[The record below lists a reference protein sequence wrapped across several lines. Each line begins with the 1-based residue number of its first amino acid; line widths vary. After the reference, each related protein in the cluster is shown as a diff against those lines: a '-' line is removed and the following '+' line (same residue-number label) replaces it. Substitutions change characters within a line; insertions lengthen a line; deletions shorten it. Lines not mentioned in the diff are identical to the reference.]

1 MLISNRSWAQ
11 RLHLDLPLLC
21 GIGLLMLIGLMII
34 YSSGSGSF
42 VLLQKQLIRLG
53 LAMGIIVLLAQI
65 PPTYYR
71 TWAPWL
77 FAVGLVLLM
86 AVPIIGESRKGAQ
99 RWINLGFTTFQPSE
113 LMKLAV
119 PMMLAWYFS
128 NKKLPPH
135 LKDLIIGL
143 TLLAVPTVLI
153 AQQPDLGTGI
163 LIAASGLFV
172 LFLTGISYRLILAVG
187 AIGAACVPLLWSVMH
202 GYQKQRIIT
211 LFDPESDPLGTGY
224 HIIQSKI
231 AVGSGGLYGKGW
243 MNGTQSHLQFL
254 PERSTDFI
262 FAVYGEEFGFIGAI
276 VLLVLY
282 LLVIGRGLFIASQA
296 QETFTRL
303 LAGGITLTLA
313 FYVMVNA
320 GMVVGLL
327 PVVGI
332 PMPML
337 SYGGTSLVTLAAGF
351 GMLMSIQTHRKIL

>member
-1 MLISNRSWAQ
+1 
-11 RLHLDLPLLC
+11 
-21 GIGLLMLIGLMII
+21 
-34 YSSGSGSF
+34 
-42 VLLQKQLIRLG
+42 
-53 LAMGIIVLLAQI
+53 
-65 PPTYYR
+65 
-71 TWAPWL
+71 
-77 FAVGLVLLM
+77 M
-86 AVPIIGESRKGAQ
+86 AVPLIGEIRKGAQ
-99 RWINLGFTTFQPSE
+99 RWIDLGFFSFQPSE

-119 PMMLAWYFS
+119 PMMLAWYLS
-128 NKKLPPH
+128 SKKLPANWQH
-135 LKDLIIGL
+135 LSIAGILLFIP
-143 TLLAVPTVLI
+143 TLFI
-153 AQQPDLGTGI
+153 AEQPDLGTAI

-172 LFLTGISYRLILAVG
+172 LFLSGISYRLIIAV
-187 AIGAACVPLLWSVMH
+187 AAVGAACVPMLWSVLH
-202 GYQKQRIIT
+202 GYQRQRIIT

-276 VLLVLY
+276 ILLIVY
-282 LLVIGRGLFIASQA
+282 LLVIGRGLYIASQA

-303 LAGGITLTLA
+303 LAGGITLTFA

-320 GMVVGLL
+320 GMVIGLL

-332 PMPML
+332 PMPFL
-337 SYGGTSLVTLAAGF
+337 SYGGTSLITLAAGF

>member
-1 MLISNRSWAQ
+1 MLITNKSLIQ
-11 RLHLDLPLLC
+11 RLHLDLPLLS
-21 GIGLLMLIGLMII
+21 GICVLMLFGLVVI

-42 VLLQKQLIRLG
+42 ELLQKQLLRLG
-53 LAMGIIVLLAQI
+53 LAMAIIVVLAQI

-77 FAVGLVLLM
+77 FTIGLLFLI

-99 RWINLGFTTFQPSE
+99 RWINFGFATFQPSE
-113 LMKLAV
+113 VMKLAV

-128 NKKLPPH
+128 TKKLPPH
-135 LKDLIIGL
+135 IKDLLIAL
-143 TLLAVPTVLI
+143 TLLMIPTLLI
-153 AQQPDLGTGI
+153 VQQPDLGTGV

-172 LFLTGISYRLILAVG
+172 LFLTGISYRLILIVSAV
-187 AIGAACVPLLWSVMH
+187 GAACVPLLWSTMH
-202 GYQKQRIIT
+202 TYQKQRIIT
-211 LFDPESDPLGTGY
+211 LFNPEHDPLGTGY

-231 AVGSGGLYGKGW
+231 AIGSGGLYGKGW

-276 VLLVLY
+276 ILLVLY
-282 LLVIGRGLFIASQA
+282 LLVIARGLYIASQA

-303 LAGGITLTLA
+303 LAGGITLTFA

-320 GMVVGLL
+320 GMVIGLL

-337 SYGGTSLVTLAAGF
+337 SYGGTSLITLAAGF